1 MIISARKRRALTA
14 LSTGESAMKFA
25 AVFEFAKF
33 DYVNNIYHYIIIII
47 IIIIISYYYLLLLLI
62 LIIIIIIII
71 LLLNISIF
79 NNTVH
84 EQFLEV
90 AGRLRIDVQCAP
102 TYTNHFYQFFQYIY
116 IYLLL
121 RGHIVSMQHAL
132 FPDVS

>member
-1 MIISARKRRALTA
+1 MIISARRRRALTA

-33 DYVNNIYHYIIIII
+33 DYVNNIYRHIIIII
-47 IIIIISYYYLLLLLI
+47 IIIIILLYI
-62 LIIIIIIII
+62 
-71 LLLNISIF
+71 NIYIYRSIF
-79 NNTVH
+79 NNTVRK
-84 EQFLEV
+84 QFLEV

>member
-33 DYVNNIYHYIIIII
+33 DYVNNINHFIIII